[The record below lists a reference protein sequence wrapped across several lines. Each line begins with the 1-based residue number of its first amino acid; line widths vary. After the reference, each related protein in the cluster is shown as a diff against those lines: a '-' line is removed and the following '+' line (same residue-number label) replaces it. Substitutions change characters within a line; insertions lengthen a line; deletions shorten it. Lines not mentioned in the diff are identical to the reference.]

1 MYTVRVNNDTF
12 EIESSGDE
20 YMVNGKQVDF
30 DLSRVSTDYF
40 HILLGTRSY
49 RAEIVE
55 ADSATKRYT
64 IKVNGKHYPVVM
76 KDKFDMLLEKMGMNA
91 TAGARVNHVTAPMPG
106 LIIDLKVK
114 EGDVVKAG
122 DTLLILEA
130 MKMQI
135 RVNAPDAGRVR
146 RLLVGKGALVER
158 GQVLAEI
165 ET

>member
-130 MKMQI
+130 MKMENII
-135 RVNAPDAGRVR
+135 RSPGDGTVRSVKVSMGAG
-146 RLLVGKGALVER
+146 VEKN
-158 GQVLAEI
+158 QVLI
-165 ET
+165 EFNP